1 MRHCKTDRCAPADAR
16 YHRREILYVHD
27 MAHMPNALRLAFLAF
42 SAFASLAHAQSFPSK
57 PLRMV
62 VGFPPG
68 GPNDIVARVVSQKL
82 GDLLGEKV
90 VIENR
95 PGAAGNIGSEL
106 VARAVPD
113 GHTLLMGSAGPQAI
127 NPALYPNLPFDMLRD
142 LAPVSLVAQIPSGLV
157 VNPALPANSVA
168 DLVALARKQP
178 GKLHY
183 GSGGSGTTLHLSGA
197 LFAMAAGVQ
206 LTHVPYKG
214 TAPAITDVAGGQ
226 VEMIFA
232 AIPSVLPLVNA
243 GKLRLLAV
251 TTRTRSPA
259 VPNTPTVAEAGLPDY
274 EVTPWFGVFT
284 TGGISKPVVRRL
296 NEEIRKAVASPEVR
310 ESFAKQGLEAST
322 NSPEEFE
329 AMLRTEIAKW
339 SRVVKETGVTVN

>member
-1 MRHCKTDRCAPADAR
+1 MIVRSTRRSALAGAVLALATVAAPAQDA
-16 YHRREILYVHD
+16 Y
-27 MAHMPNALRLAFLAF
+27 
-42 SAFASLAHAQSFPSK
+42 PSK
-57 PLRMV
+57 PIRLIVPLAAGGGIDFTARTTATRLSEVLGQQVVVENQGGAGGTLGVNAVAHAAPDGYTLLYHSVSGVVSAV
-62 VGFPPG
+62 VG
-68 GPNDIVARVVSQKL
+68 K
-82 GDLLGEKV
+82 DL
-90 VIENR
+90 
-95 PGAAGNIGSEL
+95 PY
-106 VARAVPD
+106 D
-113 GHTLLMGSAGPQAI
+113 W
-127 NPALYPNLPFDMLRD
+127 LRD

-157 VNPALPANSVA
+157 VNPAVPANSVA
-168 DLVALARKQP
+168 DLVALAKKQP

-251 TTRTRSPA
+251 TTRARSSA
-259 VPNTPTVAEAGLPDY
+259 APNVPTVAEAGLPDY
-274 EVTPWFGVFT
+274 EVTPWFGVFA
-284 TGGISKPVVRRL
+284 TGGTPRPVVRRL
-296 NEEIRKAVASPEVR
+296 NEELRKAVASAEVR
-310 ESFAKQGLEAST
+310 ESFAKQGLEAAT

-329 AMLRTEIAKW
+329 AMLRAEIAKW

>member
-1 MRHCKTDRCAPADAR
+1 
-16 YHRREILYVHD
+16 
-27 MAHMPNALRLAFLAF
+27 
-42 SAFASLAHAQSFPSK
+42 
-57 PLRMV
+57 MV

-68 GPNDIVARVVSQKL
+68 GPNDIAARVVSQKL

-95 PGAAGNIGSEL
+95 PGAAGNIGTEL
-106 VARAVPD
+106 VARAAPD
-113 GHTLLMGSAGPQAI
+113 GYTLLMGSAGPQAI

-142 LAPVSLVAQIPSGLV
+142 LAPVSLVAQIPSGLA
-157 VNPALPANSVA
+157 VNPAVPAATVA
-168 DLVALARKQP
+168 ELIALARKQP

-197 LFAMAAGVQ
+197 LFALAAGVN

-251 TTRTRSPA
+251 TTRARSPA
-259 VPNTPTVAEAGLPDY
+259 VPNAPTVAEAGLPDY

-284 TGGISKPVVRRL
+284 ASGVPKPVLRRL
-296 NEEIRKAVASPEVR
+296 NEEVRKAVASAEVR
-310 ESFAKQGLEAST
+310 ESFAKQGLEPAT

-329 AMLRTEIAKW
+329 ALLRAEIAKW

>member
-1 MRHCKTDRCAPADAR
+1 MDRS
-16 YHRREILYVHD
+16 
-27 MAHMPNALRLAFLAF
+27 LRLVALTAMFCFAQAA
-42 SAFASLAHAQSFPSK
+42 SAQNFPSK

-68 GPNDIVARVVSQKL
+68 GPNDITARVVSQKL
-82 GDLLGEKV
+82 GELLGEKV

-106 VARAVPD
+106 VARAPAD
-113 GHTLLMGSAGPQAI
+113 GHTLLVATNTGQAI
-127 NPALYPNLPFDMLRD
+127 APHLLKLAFDPMRD

-157 VNPALPANSVA
+157 VNPAVPANSVA
-168 DLVALARKQP
+168 DLVALAKKQP

-251 TTRTRSPA
+251 TTRTRSTA
-259 VPNTPTVAEAGLPDY
+259 VPNVPTVAEAGLPDY
-274 EVTPWFGVFT
+274 EVTPWFGVFA
-284 TGGISKPVVRRL
+284 TGGTPKPVVRRL
-296 NEEIRKAVASPEVR
+296 NEELRKAVASAEVR
-310 ESFAKQGLEAST
+310 ESFAKQGLEAAT

-329 AMLRTEIAKW
+329 AMLRAEIAKW

>member
-1 MRHCKTDRCAPADAR
+1 MADAR
-16 YHRREILYVHD
+16 YHRREILLALGTVH
-27 MAHMPNALRLAFLAF
+27 MNNALRLVALALA
-42 SAFASLAHAQSFPSK
+42 AFASLAHAQSFPSK

-106 VARAVPD
+106 VARAPAD

-157 VNPALPANSVA
+157 VNPAVPANSVA
-168 DLVALARKQP
+168 DLVALAKKQP
-178 GKLHY
+178 GKRHY

-232 AIPSVLPLVNA
+232 ALPSVLPLVNS

-251 TTRTRSPA
+251 TTRARSPA

-274 EVTPWFGVFT
+274 EVTPWFGVFA
-284 TGGISKPVVRRL
+284 TGGVPKPVVRRL

-329 AMLRTEIAKW
+329 AMLRAEIAKW

>member
-1 MRHCKTDRCAPADAR
+1 MTANARSRLYSWLVMWILACAAQA
-16 YHRREILYVHD
+16 
-27 MAHMPNALRLAFLAF
+27 AL
-42 SAFASLAHAQSFPSK
+42 AQAFPSR

-68 GPNDIVARVVSQKL
+68 GPNDIAARVVSQKL

-95 PGAAGNIGSEL
+95 PGAAGNIGTEL
-106 VARAVPD
+106 VARAAPD
-113 GHTLLMGSAGPQAI
+113 GYTLLLGSAGPQAI

-157 VNPALPANSVA
+157 VNPAVPATTVA
-168 DLVALARKQP
+168 ELIALARKQP

-197 LFAMAAGVQ
+197 LFALAAGVN

-214 TAPAITDVAGGQ
+214 TAPAITDVASGQ

-232 AIPSVLPLVNA
+232 AIPSVLPLVSA

-251 TTRTRSPA
+251 TTRARSPA
-259 VPNTPTVAEAGLPDY
+259 VPNVPTVAEAGLPDY

-284 TGGISKPVVRRL
+284 ASGVPKPVLRRL
-296 NEEIRKAVASPEVR
+296 NEEVRKAVASAEVR
-310 ESFAKQGLEAST
+310 ESFAKQGLEPAT

-329 AMLRTEIAKW
+329 AMLRAEIAKW
-339 SRVVKETGVTVN
+339 SRVVRETGVTVN

>member
-1 MRHCKTDRCAPADAR
+1 MTLLARLTLVFLLAVPMLAGAQAFPAR
-16 YHRREILYVHD
+16 
-27 MAHMPNALRLAFLAF
+27 
-42 SAFASLAHAQSFPSK
+42 S
-57 PLRMV
+57 LRMV

-68 GPNDIVARVVSQKL
+68 GPNDIAARVVSQKL
-82 GDLLGEKV
+82 GELLGDKV

-106 VARAVPD
+106 VARAAPD

-157 VNPALPANSVA
+157 VNPAVPASSVA
-168 DLVALARKQP
+168 ELIALAKKQP

-183 GSGGSGTTLHLSGA
+183 GSGGAGTTLHLSGA

-251 TTRTRSPA
+251 TTRARSQAAPG
-259 VPNTPTVAEAGLPDY
+259 VPTVAEAGLADY

-284 TGGISKPVVRRL
+284 TGGTPRGVVRRL
-296 NEEIRKAVASPEVR
+296 SDEVRKAVASSEVR

-322 NSPEEFE
+322 STPEEFE
-329 AMLRTEIAKW
+329 AMLRAEIAKW
-339 SRVVKETGVTVN
+339 SQVVKATGVTVN